1 MFTARCLRSIRH
13 WPLVRF
19 APHSN
24 NYCGPRF
31 LESLPWRFAP
41 SAHGDARG
49 PRIFG
54 PAIHAGLL
62 GLALGGCSVGSG
74 TNTDGPPTDGART
87 ASALDAVPRAE
98 PKSRYG
104 NPPSYVVFG
113 ERYFVLDSADGFVE
127 RGVASWY
134 GKKFHGRRTSSG
146 ETYDMY
152 AMTAAHKS
160 LPLPTYVQVTNLQN
174 HRQLILRV
182 NDRGPFHDNRI
193 IDLSYTAAS
202 KLDIV
207 RNGTGLVEVRA
218 LSPGARADLS
228 SAQSLAQPTAS
239 TPPGAGEPRLFLQAG
254 AFSDANNAQQLR
266 ARLMSMQT
274 ATVRVES
281 VTVNGQP
288 VHRVRLGPLADV
300 ASADRISNN
309 IVEAGM
315 ELPRIVIE

>member
-1 MFTARCLRSIRH
+1 M
-13 WPLVRF
+13 
-19 APHSN
+19 
-24 NYCGPRF
+24 
-31 LESLPWRFAP
+31 
-41 SAHGDARG
+41 
-49 PRIFG
+49 
-54 PAIHAGLL
+54 
-62 GLALGGCSVGSG
+62 
-74 TNTDGPPTDGART
+74 NTDGPPTDGART
-87 ASALDAVPRAE
+87 ASAADAVPRAE

-113 ERYFVLDSADGFVE
+113 ERYFVLDRADGFVE

-193 IDLSYTAAS
+193 IDLSYAAAS

-218 LSPGARADLS
+218 LSPGARS
-228 SAQSLAQPTAS
+228 SAQHTAS

-266 ARLMSMQT
+266 ARLMSMQS
-274 ATVRVES
+274 ATVAVES
-281 VTVNGQP
+281 ATVNGQP